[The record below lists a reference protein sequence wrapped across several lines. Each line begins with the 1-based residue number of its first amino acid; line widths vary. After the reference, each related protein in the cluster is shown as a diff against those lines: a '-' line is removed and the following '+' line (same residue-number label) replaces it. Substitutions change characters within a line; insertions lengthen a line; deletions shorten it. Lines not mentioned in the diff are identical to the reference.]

1 MVVIKKV
8 LNSSVVLV
16 EDERNVELIL
26 LGKGV
31 GFGKKRGDIIN
42 NIDEMQTFIPIQSE
56 RDKQFV
62 EVISEIPY
70 ELLDITKEIGNRVTS
85 IVYNGKELDEDT
97 TLTLVMNNYRASGA
111 GGYEFYTDCKVVKE
125 VLIEM
130 PDLIIDYFKNNKN
143 VIVDKSKYL
152 TIVS

>member
-1 MVVIKKV
+1 M
-8 LNSSVVLV
+8 
-16 EDERNVELIL
+16 
-26 LGKGV
+26 
-31 GFGKKRGDIIN
+31 
-42 NIDEMQTFIPIQSE
+42 
-56 RDKQFV
+56 
-62 EVISEIPY
+62 
-70 ELLDITKEIGNRVTS
+70 
-85 IVYNGKELDEDT
+85 YNGSELDEDT
-97 TLTLVMNNYRASGA
+97 NLILVMNNYRASGA

>member
-1 MVVIKKV
+1 
-8 LNSSVVLV
+8 
-16 EDERNVELIL
+16 
-26 LGKGV
+26 
-31 GFGKKRGDIIN
+31 
-42 NIDEMQTFIPIQSE
+42 
-56 RDKQFV
+56 
-62 EVISEIPY
+62 
-70 ELLDITKEIGNRVTS
+70 
-85 IVYNGKELDEDT
+85 
-97 TLTLVMNNYRASGA
+97 MNNYRASGA